1 MICSPKAIAAILTIL
16 SAQANAQTSLPCII
30 TEYNVDKIYKG
41 AVLESVENALGCK
54 LRKVVVRR
62 NGFEDYSSSSTY
74 EVIDDRGSIFR
85 AFMNEHGRIRDYDLR
100 LR

>member
-1 MICSPKAIAAILTIL
+1 MIRRPKAIATILLIL
-16 SAQANAQTSLPCII
+16 SAHANAQTSLPCII

-54 LRKVVVRR
+54 LRKVRR
-62 NGFEDYSSSSTY
+62 NGFEDYSSSTY
-74 EVIDDRGSIFR
+74 EVIDDRGSTFR